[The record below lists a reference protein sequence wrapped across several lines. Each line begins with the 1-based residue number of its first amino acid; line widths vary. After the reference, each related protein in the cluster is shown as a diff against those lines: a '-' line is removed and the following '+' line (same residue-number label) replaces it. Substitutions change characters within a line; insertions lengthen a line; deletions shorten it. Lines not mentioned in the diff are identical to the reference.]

1 MIATVGA
8 VCIMIFTSLLFFLY
22 DFYVRREFNA
32 KKHLLEA
39 KRKFVRFVSHEVR
52 TPLNTVCMGLTLMQE
67 EIGDAL
73 GYYNSNNSSSTSPR
87 PSTTMPMI
95 TEAANNAAI
104 TNQDKLIEREDV
116 VEWFNLAHDVL
127 NNAQSAV
134 GVLND
139 LLNYDKIEMGA
150 LALELS
156 VVPIWS
162 MIEKT
167 SKEFKFPAGNKK
179 IDFNTTLLHHPA
191 AIGQHGDTESP
202 VDDKEPLDSKHLPL
216 ELTELNV
223 VGDKIRITQA
233 LRNLVSEKHACEC
246 YVHFALL
253 I

>member
-1 MIATVGA
+1 MV
-8 VCIMIFTSLLFFLY
+8 FTSLLFFLY
-22 DFYVRREFNA
+22 DYYVRQEFNA

-67 EIGDAL
+67 EIGGAL
-73 GYYNSNNSSSTSPR
+73 GYNNSNSSS
-87 PSTTMPMI
+87 STQRATPPV
-95 TEAANNAAI
+95 TAI
-104 TNQDKLIEREDV
+104 ADQDSELIDRDDV
-116 VEWFNLAHDVL
+116 VEWFNLAHEVL

-167 SKEFKFPAGNKK
+167 AREFRFPAGNKK
-179 IDFNTTLLHHPA
+179 IDFNITLVHPSA
-191 AIGQHGDTESP
+191 ANAQHGDTENG
-202 VDDKEPLDSKHLPL
+202 VDDKEPLDSKRLPS
-216 ELTELNV
+216 ELNELNV

-233 LRNLVSEKHACEC
+233 LRNLVSQTHSAALRTF
-246 YVHFALL
+246 YFANTSYFDEL
-253 I
+253 

>member
-8 VCIMIFTSLLFFLY
+8 VCIMVFTSLLFFLY

-32 KKHLLEA
+32 KKQLLEA

-67 EIGDAL
+67 EISGAL
-73 GYYNSNNSSSTSPR
+73 GYNSSSTG
-87 PSTTMPMI
+87 PSTTMPIM
-95 TEAANNAAI
+95 TSVVNNAAAPAS
-104 TNQDKLIEREDV
+104 QDMLIDRENA
-116 VEWFNLAHDVL
+116 VEWFNLAHDIL
-127 NNAQSAV
+127 SNAQSAV

-150 LALELS
+150 LSLELS

-179 IDFNTTLLHHPA
+179 IDFNTTLLLQSA
-191 AIGQHGDTESP
+191 SKGQIDDTENP
-202 VDDKEPLDSKHLPL
+202 VDSNSEPLDSKHLPF
-216 ELTELNV
+216 ERKELNV

-233 LRNLVSEKHACEC
+233 LRNLVSRKHCACEC
-246 YVHFALL
+246 CLPLL
-253 I
+253 C